1 ALIDM
6 GDFVG
11 GMLKYLRRHPVRRLT
26 VAGGFGKMI
35 KLAQGAK
42 DLHSGRSQIDFA
54 DLAARAKA
62 LGLPA
67 EHIAD
72 ANSALEVMQNL
83 NPEHRQIL
91 ATAIAAGA
99 LATCRQ
105 VIGKTS
111 TCLGTMVVDREGQI
125 LSEQIE

>member
-1 ALIDM
+1 
-6 GDFVG
+6 
-11 GMLKYLRRHPVRRLT
+11 
-26 VAGGFGKMI
+26 
-35 KLAQGAK
+35 
-42 DLHSGRSQIDFA
+42 
-54 DLAARAKA
+54 
-62 LGLPA
+62 
-67 EHIAD
+67 
-72 ANSALEVMQNL
+72 QNL